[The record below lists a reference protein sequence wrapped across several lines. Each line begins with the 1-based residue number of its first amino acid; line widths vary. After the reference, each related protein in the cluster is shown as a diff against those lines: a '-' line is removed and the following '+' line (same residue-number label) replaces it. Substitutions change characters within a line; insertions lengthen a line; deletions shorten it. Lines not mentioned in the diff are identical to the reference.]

1 MLAASASA
9 DNHSSS
15 VRTLGRWLR
24 RYGLWGALLI
34 GGVFLWQD
42 MRPKTDLPENGPPAP
57 DFALTRLN
65 GESFQLS
72 EHRGEVVVIN
82 VWATWCAPCRDEIP
96 GFVQLQRE
104 YRDQAVQ
111 FVGLSVDENGLAAV
125 RRFAQTQPLN
135 YPQVA
140 SQTVASRK
148 YGTTTTVPR
157 TFVIDK
163 RGQIRYTHSGLLL
176 PGRLQPMLESLV
188 AESGP
193 VG

>member
-1 MLAASASA
+1 MIAAAANA
-9 DNHSSS
+9 DDRSFA
-15 VRTLGRWLR
+15 RPLGRLLR
-24 RYGLWGALLI
+24 RYGLWGVLLI

-42 MRPKTDLPENGPPAP
+42 LRPETDLPESGPPAP

-65 GESFQLS
+65 GGAFHLS
-72 EHRGEVVVIN
+72 EHRGEVVVLN

-96 GFVQLQRE
+96 GFVELQRE
-104 YRDQAVQ
+104 YRDRGVQ
-111 FVGLSVDENGLAAV
+111 FVGLSVDASGLAAV
-125 RRFAQTQPLN
+125 RRFSQKQPLN

-163 RGQIRYTHSGLLL
+163 RGRIRHTHSALLL
-176 PGRLQPMLESLV
+176 PGRLEPMLEILV
-188 AESGP
+188 AEPGP
-193 VG
+193 AG